1 MAGSI
6 NYNESSLDSS
16 YKSQDM
22 NESSFESSYSED
34 TTSSSDESSSS
45 DSSSDSSFSESSSES
60 EREEDDGLFI
70 TRLSSPKRELC
81 GICDHYRKSCICSSD
96 DDSLDCSL
104 HYCQWKVQL
113 DRTFHEQPLEDIP
126 EAISGNF
133 APSCY
138 PRYTVRNFEEI

>member
-1 MAGSI
+1 MATSI
-6 NYNESSLDSS
+6 NFNESSLDSS
-16 YKSQDM
+16 YESQDM
-22 NESSFESSYSED
+22 SDSSLESSYN
-34 TTSSSDESSSS
+34 
-45 DSSSDSSFSESSSES
+45 SSFSESCSES
-60 EREEDDGLFI
+60 EREEDDALFI
-70 TRLSSPKRELC
+70 TRLSSPKRELY

-96 DDSLDCSL
+96 DESLDCSL

-138 PRYTVRNFEEI
+138 PRYTVRNLEEI